1 MKSSTPSR
9 LPALCL
15 TALLLVGMM
24 QAGPAFA
31 ARLPD
36 DVARFVERRERC
48 DHFRGEDSDDPQRRA
63 YIALK
68 QQRYCKGVDFELRR
82 LKMRYRQDFRMRR
95 LLKSYETPIE

>member
-36 DVARFVERRERC
+36 DVARFVERRARC
-48 DHFRGEDSDDPQRRA
+48 DHFRGEDSEDPERRA
-63 YIALK
+63 YIAAR
-68 QQRYCKGVDFELRR
+68 QQRYCKGSDIQLRR
-82 LKMRYRQDFRMRR
+82 LKARYRQDFRIHR
-95 LLKSYETPIE
+95 LLKRYETPIE

>member
-9 LPALCL
+9 LPRAS
-15 TALLLVGMM
+15 
-24 QAGPAFA
+24 PSPP
-31 ARLPD
+31 PD

-68 QQRYCKGVDFELRR
+68 QQRYYKSVDFELRR
-82 LKMRYRQDFRMRR
+82 LKMRYRQDFRRR
-95 LLKSYETPIE
+95 LLPHP

>member
-1 MKSSTPSR
+1 MKSAAASR

-15 TALLLVGMM
+15 TALLLLGT

-48 DHFRGEDSDDPQRRA
+48 DHFRGEDSDDPERRA
-63 YIALK
+63 YIAAK
-68 QQRYCKGVDFELRR
+68 QHRYCKGSDIQLRR
-82 LKMRYRQDFRMRR
+82 LKARYRQDLRMRR
-95 LLKSYETPIE
+95 LLKRYETPIE